1 MRASIAAACACMALL
16 LAAGCGSS
24 NKPAAGS
31 STSAG
36 TSSGASAAQAATTGG
51 GASIKVDTTPK
62 FASPSKS
69 APVQSGLV
77 QIAYRNI
84 SIEPDTVRVKVGS
97 TIRWTNYDS
106 VQANVVSVSGPQRFA
121 SKNFGEGGSF
131 EVKLTKPGVIHYECS
146 LYPVTMNGT
155 IEVLS

>member
-1 MRASIAAACACMALL
+1 MRAGIAAAFACIALS

-24 NKPAAGS
+24 SKPAAAGSAGTGS
-31 STSAG
+31 STSTAK
-36 TSSGASAAQAATTGG
+36 AATTRGG
-51 GASIKVDTTPK
+51 ESIKVDTTPK

-84 SIEPDTVRVKVGS
+84 SIAPDTVRVKVGA

-106 VQANVVSVSGPQRFA
+106 VQANVTSVSGSQKFA
-121 SKNFGEGGSF
+121 SSNFGEGGTYEIKAS
-131 EVKLTKPGVIHYECS
+131 KPGVIHYES
-146 LYPVTMNGT
+146 TLYPVTMNGT
-155 IEVLS
+155 IEVVS

>member
-1 MRASIAAACACMALL
+1 MRAGIAAAFACMTLL

-24 NKPAAGS
+24 SKPAAAS
-31 STSAG
+31 NADTSA
-36 TSSGASAAQAATTGG
+36 TSAKAASTGG
-51 GASIKVDTTPK
+51 GSSIKVDTTPK

-84 SIEPDTVRVKVGS
+84 AIAPDTVRVKVGS

-106 VQANVVSVSGPQRFA
+106 VQANVTSVGGPQHFA
-121 SKNFGEGGSF
+121 SSNFGEGRSY
-131 EVKLTKPGVIHYECS
+131 EIKASKPGVIHYECT

-155 IEVLS
+155 IEVVG